1 MLYNVGYKVPLMTT
15 WNDLSDDPK
24 YTIKAVTTQT
34 GIRAVTIRAWEN
46 RYGLL
51 KPQRSENRYRLY
63 SERDVAI
70 LRWVKS
76 QVDQGISISNVV
88 RELKSLLA
96 RGEFPEVLPSITTRT
111 RTYQPVPPDK
121 LARQLFDALV
131 KHDETQANDI
141 LRQANAMFDL
151 TSVCMDVI
159 GGSLFLVGDA
169 WHKGD
174 MRITDEHFASRFL
187 QGKLLNLLQAYPN
200 RRGAPLI
207 LMACA
212 PEETHEIGC
221 LMMAVLLR
229 HDGYRVE
236 YLGPDLPLD
245 DIVDYARQEH
255 PAMICMSA
263 TMEENALRL
272 DSMSTKLAKIK
283 PKPIFGYGGQA
294 FIRKPALREKI
305 GGIYMGDTIV
315 DGRQVVEKLLG

>member
-1 MLYNVGYKVPLMTT
+1 MTT
-15 WNDLSDDPK
+15 WNDLSEEPK

-34 GIRAVTIRAWEN
+34 GVRAVTIRAWEN

-51 KPQRSENRYRLY
+51 NPQRSENRYRLY

-76 QVDQGISISNVV
+76 QVDQDNSISTVV
-88 RELKSLLA
+88 KDLKQILA
-96 RGEFPEVLPSITTRT
+96 RGEFPEVLPAITTQAHS
-111 RTYQPVPPDK
+111 YQPVPADT
-121 LARQLFDALV
+121 LAQQLFEVLI
-131 KHDETQANDI
+131 KKDEVAANDI

-151 TSVCMDVI
+151 TTVCMDII
-159 GGSLFLVGDA
+159 GGALFYVGDA

-212 PEETHEIGC
+212 PEEQHEISV
-221 LMMAVLLR
+221 LMMSVLLR

-236 YLGPDLPLD
+236 YLGPDLPLE
-245 DIVDYARQEH
+245 DIVDYAKQEKA
-255 PAMICMSA
+255 AMICMSA
-263 TMEENALRL
+263 TMEESALRL
-272 DSMSTKLAKIK
+272 VNMQEKMSKFK
-283 PKPIFGYGGQA
+283 PKPIFGFGGQA
-294 FIRKPALREKI
+294 FIRKPALQAKI
-305 GGIYMGDTIV
+305 PGQYLGDTIA
-315 DGRQVVEKLLG
+315 DGRDLILKLLG

>member
-1 MLYNVGYKVPLMTT
+1 MFDKVPSMTT
-15 WNDLSDDPK
+15 LNELSEEPK
-24 YTIKAVTTQT
+24 FTIKAVTTQT

-63 SERDVAI
+63 TERDIAI

-88 RELKSLLA
+88 RELKA
-96 RGEFPEVLPSITTRT
+96 MMGRGEFPEVLPSIATKVRS
-111 RTYQPVPPDK
+111 YQPVPPDK
-121 LARQLFDALV
+121 MANQLYEALL
-131 KHDETQANDI
+131 KHDETAAGDI
-141 LRQANAMFDL
+141 IRQANAMFDL
-151 TSVCMDVI
+151 TTVCMDVI
-159 GGSLFLVGDA
+159 GGSLYLVGEA

-174 MRITDEHFASRFL
+174 VRITDEHFASSFL
-187 QGKLLNLLQAYPN
+187 EGKLINLLQAYPN

-212 PEETHEIGC
+212 PEEQHEIGV
-221 LMMAVLLR
+221 LMMSVLLR

-255 PAMICMSA
+255 PALICMSA

-272 DSMSTKLAKIK
+272 HNMQEKINKIK

-294 FIRKPALREKI
+294 FIRKPALREQI
-305 GGIYMGDTIV
+305 AGVYMGDSIV
-315 DGRQVVEKLLG
+315 EGRQIVEKLLG

>member
-1 MLYNVGYKVPLMTT
+1 MTT
-15 WNDLSDDPK
+15 IIELSDEPK
-24 YTIKAVTTQT
+24 FTIKTVTTQT

-51 KPQRSENRYRLY
+51 NPQRSENRYRLY

-88 RELKSLLA
+88 KDLKGMLS
-96 RGEFPEVLPSITTRT
+96 RGDYPEVLPSITTRV
-111 RTYQPVPPDK
+111 RSYQPVPPEKVAND
-121 LARQLFDALV
+121 LFQLLSR
-131 KHDETQANDI
+131 HDEAGATEV
-141 LRQANAMFDL
+141 LKQANAMYDL
-151 TSVCMDVI
+151 TTVCVDVI
-159 GGSLFLVGDA
+159 GHTLIAVGDA
-169 WHKGD
+169 WHKGE

-187 QGKLLNLLQAYPN
+187 QGKLINLLQAYPN

-212 PEETHEIGC
+212 PEEQHEIGC
-221 LMMAVLLR
+221 LMMSVLLR

-245 DIVDYARQEH
+245 DIVDYAKQEH

-263 TMEENALRL
+263 TMEESAMRL
-272 DSMSTKLAKIK
+272 QKMQDKLSKIK

-294 FIRKPALREKI
+294 FIFKPSLRNLI
-305 GGIYMGDTIV
+305 PGVYLGDSVTEGQAIIE
-315 DGRQVVEKLLG
+315 RLLG

>member
-1 MLYNVGYKVPLMTT
+1 MTT
-15 WNDLSDDPK
+15 WNDLTEDPK
-24 YTIKAVTTQT
+24 FTIKAVTTQT

-51 KPQRSENRYRLY
+51 KPVRSENRYRLY
-63 SERDVAI
+63 SDRDVAI

-76 QVDQGISISNVV
+76 QVDQGTTISNVV
-88 RELKSLLA
+88 KDLKLILA
-96 RGEFPEVLPSITTRT
+96 RGEFPEVLPAITARV
-111 RTYQPVPPDK
+111 RTYQPVPADH
-121 LARQLFDALV
+121 LAQQLFKVLI
-131 KHDETQANDI
+131 KQDEVAANDI
-141 LRQANAMFDL
+141 LGQANAMFDL
-151 TSVCMDVI
+151 TTVCMDVI
-159 GGSLFLVGDA
+159 GGALFYVGDA

-212 PEETHEIGC
+212 PDEQHEIGV
-221 LMMAVLLR
+221 LMMSVLLR

-245 DIVDYARQEH
+245 DIVDYAKQEH
-255 PAMICMSA
+255 AAMVCMSA

-272 DSMSTKLAKIK
+272 EHMQEKMNKIK
-283 PKPIFGYGGQA
+283 PRPLFGFGGQA
-294 FIRKPALREKI
+294 FIRKPALQTRI
-305 GGIYMGDTIV
+305 SGQYMGDTIA
-315 DGRQVVEKLLG
+315 DGRDIIEKLLG

>member
-1 MLYNVGYKVPLMTT
+1 MTT
-15 WNDLSDDPK
+15 IIELSEESK
-24 YTIKAVTTQT
+24 FTIKTVTTQT

-51 KPQRSENRYRLY
+51 NPQRSENRYRLY

-76 QVDQGISISNVV
+76 QVDQSISISNVV
-88 RELKSLLA
+88 RDLKSMLA
-96 RGEFPEVLPSITTRT
+96 RGDYPEVLPSITSRA
-111 RTYQPVPPDK
+111 RAYQPVPPEKMAND
-121 LARQLFDALV
+121 LFIMLS
-131 KHDETQANDI
+131 KHDETGATDI
-141 LRQANAMFDL
+141 LKQANAMYDL
-151 TSVCMDVI
+151 TTVCVDVI
-159 GGSLFLVGDA
+159 GYTLIAVGDA
-169 WHKGD
+169 WHRGE

-187 QGKLLNLLQAYPN
+187 QGKLINLLQAYPN

-212 PEETHEIGC
+212 PDEQHEIGC
-221 LMMAVLLR
+221 LMMSVLLR

-245 DIVDYARQEH
+245 DIVDYAKQEH

-263 TMEENALRL
+263 TMEDSALRL
-272 DSMSTKLAKIK
+272 QKMNEKLGRIK

-294 FIRKPALREKI
+294 FITKPSLRDVVA
-305 GGIYMGDTIV
+305 GSYLGDSVTE
-315 DGRQVVEKLLG
+315 GRAIIEKLIG

>member
-1 MLYNVGYKVPLMTT
+1 MTI
-15 WNDLSDDPK
+15 WNDLSTEPK

-63 SERDVAI
+63 TDQDVAV

-76 QVDQGISISNVV
+76 QVDQSVSISNVV
-88 RELKSLLA
+88 RELKVMLS
-96 RGEFPEVLPSITTRT
+96 RGEYPEILPSITSRV
-111 RTYQPVPPDK
+111 RSYQPVPPDNMAK
-121 LARQLFDALV
+121 QLFDVLL
-131 KHDETQANDI
+131 KHDETAGSDI

-151 TSVCMDVI
+151 TTVCMNVI
-159 GGSLFLVGDA
+159 GGALFMVGDA
-169 WHKGD
+169 WHKGE

-187 QGKLLNLLQAYPN
+187 QGKLINLLQAYPN

-212 PEETHEIGC
+212 PEEQHEIGC
-221 LMMAVLLR
+221 LMMSVLLR

-236 YLGPDLPLD
+236 YLGADLPLD
-245 DIVDYARQEH
+245 DIIDYARQEH

-263 TMEENALRL
+263 TMEENAMRL
-272 DSMSTKLAKIK
+272 EHMQDKINKIK
-283 PKPIFGYGGQA
+283 PRPVFGFGGQA
-294 FIRKPALREKI
+294 FIRKPALKAKI
-305 GGIYMGDTIV
+305 QGVYMGDTIV
-315 DGRQVVEKLLG
+315 DGQQIVEKLLG